1 MNTFGIFKILDADSE
16 KTHYA
21 GDLKAG
27 QGVLRQDALHLPC
40 YDSLEHRFYFVKMT
54 ARGNVSTFSL
64 PRITGR
70 LVQLTQVQVKKF

>member
-16 KTHYA
+16 NTHEA
-21 GDLKAG
+21 KDLKAG
-27 QGVLRQDALHLPC
+27 QGVLWQDALHLSC
-40 YDSLEHRFYFVKMT
+40 YNSLEHRFYFVKMT
-54 ARGNVSTFSL
+54 ACGTVSTLEL